1 MYNFSVLCLFFIFF
15 FSVIPEGEGAG
26 IIEILA
32 KWILEACFS
41 IGAWASFVL
50 LMLRGEKEGEQK
62 LE

>member
-1 MYNFSVLCLFFIFF
+1 MPFHFFFF
-15 FSVIPEGEGAG
+15 FSVIPEGDGAG

-41 IGAWASFVL
+41 IGAWSSLVL